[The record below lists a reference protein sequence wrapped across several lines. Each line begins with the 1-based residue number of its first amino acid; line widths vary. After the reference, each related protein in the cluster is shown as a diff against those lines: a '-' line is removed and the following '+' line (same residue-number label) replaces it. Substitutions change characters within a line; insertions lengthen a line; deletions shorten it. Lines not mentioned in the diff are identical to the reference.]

1 MPPPPR
7 LPTNPLPARP
17 IVSCD
22 RKSPRHRVYQ
32 VNLLQHYQQSLVM
45 VGHEAGSA
53 VRSIGWGRITSKT
66 ACGSARYDTMPCHA
80 MRLIFTAPLPPAAIV
95 DRAGQLTRVTGKRL
109 SLQQPLQR
117 VTLPLPRLLLWLS
130 QLSWQQA
137 LSVSRDTIL
146 GIASPIAERKHKWPR
161 RTLSH
166 RPIYSRLRRRL

>member
-32 VNLLQHYQQSLVM
+32 VNLFRVLSAESGHGRSRSRHRCTKHW
-45 VGHEAGSA
+45 VG
-53 VRSIGWGRITSKT
+53 RTTSKT

-130 QLSWQQA
+130 QLSSQQA

-166 RPIYSRLRRRL
+166 RPIYPRLRRRL